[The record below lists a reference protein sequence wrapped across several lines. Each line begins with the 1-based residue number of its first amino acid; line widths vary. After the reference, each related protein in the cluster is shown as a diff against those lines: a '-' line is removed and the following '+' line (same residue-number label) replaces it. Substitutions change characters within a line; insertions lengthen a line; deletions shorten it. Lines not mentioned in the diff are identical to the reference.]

1 MWRKKEI
8 KKFLISSLYL
18 FNPDQNESAW
28 QNNVEMM
35 YSTWDNVNYARHHD
49 MILVLL
55 AMIFWWEKKMQIH
68 NQ

>member
-8 KKFLISSLYL
+8 KKFLISSLSL
-18 FNPDQNESAW
+18 FNPDQNEFAW

-35 YSTWDNVNYARHHD
+35 YSTWGNVNYARHHD